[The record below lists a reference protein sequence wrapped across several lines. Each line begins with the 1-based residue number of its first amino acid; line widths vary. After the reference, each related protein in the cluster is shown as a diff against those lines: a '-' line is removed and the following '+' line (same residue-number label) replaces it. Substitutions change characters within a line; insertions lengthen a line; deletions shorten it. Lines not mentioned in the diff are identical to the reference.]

1 MESWVKPLIDL
12 TVKEGKEKTAKFEG
26 EFSKKDSKP
35 KWFFK
40 KDVSLGLNVFV
51 FSFYDFVTSC
61 GFMEMFVVKE
71 EWMYFFLSLIG

>member
-1 MESWVKPLIDL
+1 MESWVKPIVDL

-40 KDVSLGLNVFV
+40 KDVSLVVF
-51 FSFYDFVTSC
+51 YH
-61 GFMEMFVVKE
+61 
-71 EWMYFFLSLIG
+71 L